1 MHFIIQALNLQPDEV
16 CYIAYTG
23 KAALVL
29 QENGCENAM
38 TAHRLL
44 YKSYLCKN
52 GSFRHEP
59 RQSIPFYKII
69 VVDEVSMLPL
79 ELWDL
84 LLSHHIYVLA
94 LGDPAQLPP
103 IGTDNLVLHHPHI
116 FLDEIMRQARD
127 NEIIQLT
134 MDIRA
139 GKNLPLY
146 KGKQVQIIDKKDVV
160 TGMYTWA
167 DQIICAKNN
176 TRREINRFMRKQLY
190 NVDNDEPIEGDKLI
204 CLRNNWDEPNELG
217 DVMVNGTVGT
227 VSYLRKSSNQ
237 FLKTALTFDFL
248 PEGYVVSQCNQDP
261 CFRNVNADYKLLTTG
276 EPTINKTNFKIFP
289 KEWRPQEF
297 DYGYCITCWK
307 AQGSQ
312 YNKVLVFEESFPTG
326 VDHQK
331 YLYTAA
337 TRAKEKLI
345 IVRK

>member
-1 MHFIIQALNLQPDEV
+1 M
-16 CYIAYTG
+16 
-23 KAALVL
+23 VL

-44 YKSYLCKN
+44 YKSYLRKD
-52 GSFRHEP
+52 GSYSHQP
-59 RQSIPFYKII
+59 QWSIPLYKII
-69 VVDEVSMLPL
+69 VVDEVSMLPQT
-79 ELWDL
+79 LWDL

-103 IGTDNLVLHHPHI
+103 IGKDNLVLRHPHV

-139 GKNLPLY
+139 GKPLSLY
-146 KGKQVQIIDKKDVV
+146 KGKQVQVIDKKDIVS
-160 TGMYTWA
+160 GMYTWA
-167 DQIICAKNN
+167 DQIICAKND
-176 TRREINRFMRKQLY
+176 TRRAINSFMRKQLY
-190 NVDNDEPIEGDKLI
+190 NIDSDEPIEGDKLI
-204 CLRNNWDEPNELG
+204 CLHNNWDKPNALG
-217 DVMVNGTVGT
+217 DVMVNGAIGT
-227 VSYLRKSSNQ
+227 ISYLRKSSHP
-237 FLKTALTFDFL
+237 FLTPMFTFDFL
-248 PEGYVVSQCNQDP
+248 PDGYVVSQCRNDP

-276 EPTINKTNFKIFP
+276 EPTVNKDNFNIIP
-289 KEWRPQEF
+289 KGWHPQEF

-312 YNKVLVFEESFPTG
+312 YDKVLVFEESFPTG
-326 VDHQK
+326 ADHQK

-345 IVRK
+345 IVRQ